1 MSNKIKSIFRF
12 KGTALKISNRE
23 YSFFLPK
30 KKNSGIWWEFKE
42 LLLSL
47 VLPYKVL
54 LKRALYKNCFQIWVD
69 NKKGKLKKKLKKKLG
84 FFSGFLKSGLS
95 LKKKLIMRSIFFVGT
110 GFKVFKSKQKRGE
123 DLILKIGLS
132 HFFKIT
138 VPTGVLFKVI
148 KINELKFYSLDKELL
163 GSFLNFASSMRFPD
177 SYKGRGLLISNQPKV
192 KFKTGKI
199 KS

>member
-12 KGTALKISNRE
+12 KGTALKINNNE
-23 YSFFLPK
+23 YLFFLPK
-30 KKNSGIWWEFKE
+30 KNFFGTWWGFKE

-47 VLPYKVL
+47 VLPNTVS
-54 LKRALYKNCFQIWVD
+54 LKKSFYKNCFQISLV
-69 NKKGKLKKKLKKKLG
+69 NKGKLKKKLKKKLG
-84 FFSGFLKSGLS
+84 FFSSFLKSGLS
-95 LKKKLIMRSIFFVGT
+95 LKKKLVVRSIFLIGT
-110 GFKVFKSKQKRGE
+110 GFKVFKSRQKRGE

-138 VPTGVLFKVI
+138 VPIGINFKVI
-148 KINELKFYSLDKELL
+148 KTSELKFYSLDQELL

-192 KFKTGKI
+192 KFKPGKI